1 MATNDPT
8 IAEPEGRVTTQGRC
22 SGTPVI
28 SVGTQWVIDADG
40 CDPER
45 LQSISRI
52 QQVCQRLID
61 SLNLNVIGT
70 PATHQFDDPHGVTV
84 LYLLSESHL
93 ACHTYPEYGLA
104 TFNFVCCRDDAPWP
118 WREELAAAIGAT
130 NVSLRV
136 MSRGVW
142 STKSREALP

>member
-1 MATNDPT
+1 MD
-8 IAEPEGRVTTQGRC
+8 
-22 SGTPVI
+22 SPVV
-28 SVGTQWVIDADG
+28 SVGTQWVVDAGG

-45 LQSISRI
+45 LQSMSQI
-52 QQVCQRLID
+52 QMVCQRVID
-61 SLNLNVIGT
+61 SLKLRVIGA
-70 PATHQFDDPHGVTV
+70 PATHQFDQPFGVTV

-104 TFNFVCCRDDAPWP
+104 TFNFVCCRDEASWP
-118 WREELAAAIGAT
+118 WREELAAALGAT

-142 STKSREALP
+142 QPLDRGRVS